1 MRLMASWRVR
11 SSSAQMPRTALV
23 TVTLPG
29 FCTPPHRHAEMV
41 SLHDDDG
48 APGSQPSVK
57 GVGHLR
63 RQALLELGPAGVR
76 LHHPDQLG
84 QAHDPLVRYV
94 AHVGLADE
102 RQEVVFTDRGQRYIP
117 DEDHLAVVFLE
128 SYVQVPGRVLAQPGE
143 EELVGPGYAP
153 GRVLQAFSFRIL
165 PDGRQYFPYGPLDP
179 GPVYP
184 VV

>member
-1 MRLMASWRVR
+1 MA
-11 SSSAQMPRTALV
+11 
-23 TVTLPG
+23 G
-29 FCTPPHRHAEMV
+29 GHEPHR
-41 SLHDDDG
+41 G
-48 APGSQPSVK
+48 K
-57 GVGHLR
+57 
-63 RQALLELGPAGVR
+63 
-76 LHHPDQLG
+76 
-84 QAHDPLVRYV
+84 RYV
-94 AHVGLADE
+94 S
-102 RQEVVFTDRGQRYIP
+102 YK
-117 DEDHLAVVFLE
+117 DHLAMLFLE